1 MVCFQFHGPNQASQ
15 GSIPAFFSLPAE
27 IRQKIYM
34 FALPRGEWRILDN
47 EKFERDNLPGGIGD
61 PSGFYYPLSRDL
73 AVLRINKQIR
83 GEALP
88 LAYRRTTFYLE
99 GLESAIKFLVA
110 IGQAGRD
117 NIESLHL
124 AWENTA
130 DSTYTWDI
138 PPGPEQLDRTLP
150 VLHTSTCIQ
159 LLKQCKRLRR
169 LCLQLEGDL
178 IQNMAPDMFMADPGI
193 KALCSLRVKRVEISD
208 LWSSIS
214 LEQRCEPARWLKEQM
229 ESMEE
234 KDKDAKTFCTT
245 AVQV

>member
-110 IGQAGRD
+110 ISQAGRD

-130 DSTYTWDI
+130 DCTYTWDI
-138 PPGPEQLDRTLP
+138 PPGRTLP

-169 LCLQLEGDL
+169 LGGL
-178 IQNMAPDMFMADPGI
+178 IQDMAPEMFMADPGI
-193 KALCSLRVKRVEISD
+193 NTLCSLRVKRVKIRD
-208 LWSSIS
+208 LGSVS
-214 LEQRCEPARWLKEQM
+214 LEQHYESARWLKEQM

-234 KDKDAKTFCTT
+234 KDNDAETFCTT
-245 AVQV
+245 AVQSDFIR